1 MGVVKVKVL
10 ILVEDGYEDL
20 EFYYPYLRLQEEGF
34 EVDVAAPKKGQKVG
48 KNGTSYNVKLEVK
61 NLKASDYSAVFIPG
75 GHAPDRLRRYE
86 EVTKIVKEI
95 YKNGGV
101 VGSICHG
108 PHVLISAGIVK
119 GVTMTSFYSIKDD
132 LINAGA
138 KWVDKAV
145 VVDKRIVTSR
155 VPTDLPKLLPV
166 FIEEIKKTK
175 SSEMAADLLPEFE
188 LLDENGEKVTS
199 KDLKGNW
206 IVLYFF
212 PKANTPGCTREAQD
226 FTENMEFF
234 EKKGVKVIGV
244 SPDSP
249 KALKNFKKKYDLK
262 VMFMSDKDKDL
273 AQKLG
278 ALKQGNRI
286 NRSTFIIDPEGKIV
300 KSWKGVKVKGHVDAV
315 KREIEKLL

>member
-1 MGVVKVKVL
+1 MKVL
-10 ILVEDGYEDL
+10 ILLEDGYEDL

-34 EVDVAAPKKGQKVG
+34 EVEVASPKKGQKVG
-48 KNGTSYNVKLEVK
+48 KNGTSFNVKLDVK
-61 NLKASDYSAVFIPG
+61 SVKAADYDAVFIPG
-75 GHAPDRLRRYE
+75 GHAPDKLRRYE
-86 EVTKIVKEI
+86 EVVKIVKEI
-95 YKNGGV
+95 YENGGI

-108 PHVLISAGIVK
+108 PHVLISAGIIK

-132 LINAGA
+132 VVNAGGS
-138 KWVDKAV
+138 WVDKAV

-166 FIEEIKKTK
+166 FIEEVKKVKKATVQK
-175 SSEMAADLLPEFE
+175 NSLPEFE
-188 LLDENGEKVTS
+188 LVDEGGNKVTP

-206 IVLYFF
+206 VVLYFF

-226 FTENMEFF
+226 FTENIEFF
-234 EKKGVKVIGV
+234 EKRGVKVIGV

-249 KALKNFKKKYDLK
+249 KALTKFKKKYDLK
-262 VMFMSDKDKDL
+262 VTFLSDKEKEL

-278 ALKQGNRI
+278 AIKQGNRI
-286 NRSTFIIDPEGKIV
+286 NRSTFIIDPKGRIV

-315 KREIEKLL
+315 KEEIEKLL